1 MNPCVRGGVATLA
14 SCKAKLR
21 EGCRVGD
28 AVLVFSKITGGKPVF
43 CMRVDRKVPYADYCD
58 SGRPDALYTHE
69 RGEYTRR
76 RGGEFA
82 EYHRDPNDWRKDV
95 GGGFALWG
103 SFSECRGVPA
113 DSPLLRLGRKE
124 GMPLALPGSGL
135 LPAFRRQHGTGG
147 RRGLIRC
154 GLNLGEHKSL
164 FLIHE
169 SGDKDVI
176 LVHLLFR

>member
-1 MNPCVRGGVATLA
+1 MVLPHFAKGMNPYVRGGVATLA

-28 AVLVFSKITGGKPVF
+28 AVLVFSKITGGELVF

-95 GGGFALWG
+95 GGRFALWG

-113 DSPLLRLGRKE
+113 DSPLLRLGRSRNYQYRATAAE
-124 GMPLALPGSGL
+124 ARACWPIITALLA
-135 LPAFRRQHGTGG
+135 
-147 RRGLIRC
+147 
-154 GLNLGEHKSL
+154 
-164 FLIHE
+164 
-169 SGDKDVI
+169 
-176 LVHLLFR
+176 